1 MSFIDLL
8 AKGQHSSM
16 RLLLCSS
23 VSVRT
28 QQPET
33 RLFLRKYCIP
43 ILNSAEGIFHMHTP
57 AFKEE
62 TALPKKVN

>member
-1 MSFIDLL
+1 MSFIDLF

-16 RLLLCSS
+16 HLLLCSS

-28 QQPET
+28 EQPET
-33 RLFLRKYCIP
+33 GLFLHKYCIP
-43 ILNSAEGIFHMHTP
+43 ILNSAKGIFHMHTL

-62 TALPKKVN
+62 TPLPKQVN